1 MLTVTID
8 EKTPVGK
15 AIADAAEQF
24 GIDASAFATGLLAA
38 TMQRKAENEPATTP
52 ATEPSSQP
60 APATAPR
67 FGSLR

>member
-38 TMQRKAENEPATTP
+38 TMQRKAENEPADTP
-52 ATEPSSQP
+52 AE
-60 APATAPR
+60 APAATTAPAPR